1 MRRLV
6 VLLLALVLIGTACGS
21 KKKSSDAIGSGS
33 EESTTTTTTG
43 GAPAESTTTTA
54 AAAGAPNSSG
64 TGQGATAGSAGSGA
78 TTTTAKSSGSSS
90 SAAASGDGRAAP
102 GTYTYNRTG
111 TSTSNAFGD
120 RSLDGPVS
128 LKVDPANG
136 NEQRSVQSSAE
147 SSSEQVLRFLPEGA
161 YFTYLK
167 STNSGLSKEFRPNPP
182 VLAMPAGA
190 TVGRT
195 WSWTVQSSDGATTLN
210 ASFKVE
216 RNETVNIGGEA
227 VPTVV
232 LSVVLKTTGDIEL
245 TTNQTNWISV
255 AKGLS
260 VKVDENSNGRAGSIT
275 FTSQS
280 SMTMQSTRPS

>member
-6 VLLLALVLIGTACGS
+6 LLLLILSLVGGACGS
-21 KKKSSDAIGSGS
+21 KKKSSDASRTG
-33 EESTTTTTTG
+33 ESTTTTSTS
-43 GAPAESTTTTA
+43 APTAESTTTTV
-54 AAAGAPNSSG
+54 AAGAPNSSG
-64 TGQGATAGSAGSGA
+64 TGQGAVAGSGGGGA

-90 SAAASGDGRAAP
+90 SASGDGRAAP

-111 TSTSNAFGD
+111 KSSSNAFGE

-136 NEQRSVQSSAE
+136 NEQRSVQSSPEA
-147 SSSEQVLRFLPEGA
+147 SSESVLRFLPEGA

-190 TVGRT
+190 AVGRT

-216 RNETVNIGGEA
+216 RNETVTIGGEA

-232 LSVVLKTTGDIEL
+232 LSVVLKTSGDIEL

-260 VKVDENSNGRAGSIT
+260 VKVDENSNGKAGSIT
-275 FTSQS
+275 FSSQS
-280 SMTMQSTRPS
+280 SMTMTSTRPS